1 MGSDLR
7 EDLRFALRTM
17 RRNPGFMAIAVLIIA
32 LGIGANTA
40 IFSVVHALLIRP
52 LPFHEPERLVWVA
65 NTGTS
70 GSLSSVTLRTS
81 NLRDWRRLNQ
91 SFEALTGYFAFY
103 DYINYILSG
112 EGDPEHIVGVG
123 VAQDFLD
130 VLGVHP
136 ELGRSF
142 VDEECVYNGRPAVLL
157 THSFWRRRYGS
168 DPSVVGTSIS
178 LNNTPTQVVGVLPPA
193 FDFSSVFTPGSRID
207 FLTPFPI
214 SNETDRMGNTLA
226 VIGRL
231 GPGVTIPQAQADLD
245 GINLRLREAEPNRWG
260 LAAAVSGL
268 QGQITGRFR
277 TALLVLVSAVGLVL
291 LIVCANL
298 SSMLVARAASR
309 RREIAVRRALGATR
323 SRLVRQVL
331 TESLLLALLGAALGI
346 GLAHLATAAFAG
358 LKAVSIP
365 LLEGVTVDGAA
376 LLFTVTAAITT
387 GLLFGLAPALH
398 ISGVRAND
406 PLREAGRG
414 ASEGRSRKG
423 LREVLV
429 TAEVALACVLLV
441 GAGLLLRSFMLLL
454 EVDLGFQPEH
464 ATTWRVET
472 NRSFADAT
480 ERSAFLDQLVREVL
494 ALPGVESAGLT
505 DTLPL
510 GRNRAWSIA
519 AKGEVYEPGQ
529 TPIAFPRIVDS
540 GYLRVM
546 RIPLVAGRHFTIDDD
561 AGSERVIIV
570 NETLARRLWPGQD
583 PIDKIIVIGRP
594 EWRVVGVV
602 ADVRHSTLEQSAGS
616 EMYLPLT
623 QRFDSFALDLVVR
636 SGLPPESLA
645 TGVAAVLRGL
655 DPTMPTGNWRSLT
668 ELVDL
673 AVSPRRFILLL
684 VGIFAQIALLL
695 AALGLYGVVSY
706 SVSQQSREIGIRM
719 ALGATGA
726 DIQRRIILRTLALA
740 GSGIAVGLAGSLALT
755 RLITSL
761 LYGVKPTDPVTLG
774 TIVAVLLGV
783 SVLAG
788 YLPARQ
794 ASRIDP
800 VSVLGASG

>member
-17 RRNPGFMAIAVLIIA
+17 RRNPGFMTVAVLIIA

-40 IFSVVHALLIRP
+40 IFSVVHTLLIRP
-52 LPFHEPERLVWVA
+52 LPFHEPESLVWVA
-65 NTGTS
+65 NTGTA
-70 GSLSSVTLRTS
+70 GGLSSVTLRTS

-112 EGDPEHIVGVG
+112 DGDPQHIVGVG

-130 VLGVHP
+130 VLGIRP
-136 ELGRSF
+136 ERGRGF
-142 VDEECVYNGRPAVLL
+142 VDEECVWNGRPAILL
-157 THSFWRRRYGS
+157 THGFWQRRYGA
-168 DPSVVGTSIS
+168 DPAIVGSSVII
-178 LNNTPTQVVGVLPPA
+178 NDTPNLVVGVLPPS
-193 FDFSSVFTPGSRID
+193 FDFASVFTPGSRID

-214 SNETDRMGNTLA
+214 CDETDRWGNTLA

-231 GPGVTIPQAQADLD
+231 KPGVTIPQAQADLD
-245 GINLRLREAEPNRWG
+245 GINLRLKEAEPNRWG

-323 SRLVRQVL
+323 SRLIRQVL
-331 TESLLLALLGAALGI
+331 TESLLLSLFGAVLGI
-346 GLAHLATAAFAG
+346 GLAYLATGAFAG
-358 LKAVSIP
+358 LRAVSIP
-365 LLEGVTVDGAA
+365 LLEEVRVDGAA
-376 LLFTVTAAITT
+376 LLFTVIAALVT
-387 GLLFGLAPALH
+387 GLLFGLVPALH
-398 ISGVRAND
+398 ISGVQAND

-441 GAGLLLRSFMLLL
+441 GAGLLLRSFVMLL

-472 NRSFADAT
+472 NRSFADAS
-480 ERSAFLDQLVREVL
+480 ERVAFLDQLVREVL

-510 GRNRAWSIA
+510 GRNRSWGLA
-519 AKGEVYEPGQ
+519 AKGEVYDAGQ
-529 TPIAFPRIVDS
+529 TPIAFPRVVDS
-540 GYLRVM
+540 GYLQAM
-546 RIPLVAGRHFTIDDD
+546 HIPLVAGRHFTADDD
-561 AGSERVIIV
+561 ARSERVIIV

-583 PIDKIIVIGRP
+583 PIDKLIVIGRP

-602 ADVRHSTLEQSAGS
+602 ADVRHSTLEQSAGL

-623 QRFDSFALDLVVR
+623 QQFDSFALDLVVR
-636 SGLPPESLA
+636 SSLPPEALA
-645 TGVAAVLRGL
+645 AGVSAVLRGL
-655 DPTMPTGNWRSLT
+655 DPSMPAGDWRPLT

-684 VGIFAQIALLL
+684 VGTFAQIALLL

-726 DIQRRIILRTLALA
+726 DIRRRIVLRTLALA
-740 GSGIAVGLAGSLALT
+740 GSGIVVGLVGSLVLT

-761 LYGVKPTDPVTLG
+761 LYEVRPTDPMTLG
-774 TIVAVLLGV
+774 TIVVVLLGA

-800 VSVLGASG
+800 VSVLAAS